1 MSDYAAGTLLDVS
14 TWFTERDDTFSIQPA
29 TENGKIFLCDEA
41 GNTISNG
48 YSGSVEVRRYEEG
61 YTVVNSVPFETYL
74 TAVVPSEMP
83 STYEKEALKAQA
95 VCARSYAYIQLMRA
109 DLAAFGAHIN
119 DSTSYQVYNKVEA
132 GEASRQAV
140 EETKHE
146 VMTYADEVIEAYYFS
161 TSMGYTDTAEVWNLE
176 EMENY
181 GYLKKV
187 CLNTPETDIDLSD
200 EKTFLDY
207 IRKPQTGFDSEIKYY
222 RWSAQADFNG
232 KEAGIRQILE
242 NRHSI
247 SPRNVIYY
255 ESNGKN
261 ETDSMADF
269 GKLKGIEVEKRSASG
284 SILTLRLSYEHGMV
298 KVFSEYNIRKVLGLG
313 AANIAYQ
320 DGSESAEVTILPSAF
335 ASLVNE
341 ADETYT
347 LYGGGYGHGLG
358 MSQNGAN
365 GLAKTGMNYQDILH
379 FFYKDVSITSL
390 TEKSEFAN
398 QDDE

>member
-1 MSDYAAGTLLDVS
+1 
-14 TWFTERDDTFSIQPA
+14 
-29 TENGKIFLCDEA
+29 
-41 GNTISNG
+41 
-48 YSGSVEVRRYEEG
+48 
-61 YTVVNSVPFETYL
+61 
-74 TAVVPSEMP
+74 
-83 STYEKEALKAQA
+83 
-95 VCARSYAYIQLMRA
+95 
-109 DLAAFGAHIN
+109 
-119 DSTSYQVYNKVEA
+119 
-132 GEASRQAV
+132 
-140 EETKHE
+140 
-146 VMTYADEVIEAYYFS
+146 
-161 TSMGYTDTAEVWNLE
+161 
-176 EMENY
+176 
-181 GYLKKV
+181 
-187 CLNTPETDIDLSD
+187 
-200 EKTFLDY
+200 
-207 IRKPQTGFDSEIKYY
+207 
-222 RWSAQADFNG
+222 
-232 KEAGIRQILE
+232 
-242 NRHSI
+242 
-247 SPRNVIYY
+247 
-255 ESNGKN
+255 
-261 ETDSMADF
+261 MADF

-365 GLAKTGMNYQDILH
+365 GLAKTGMSYQDILH